1 MNIYK
6 LVFPGA
12 LKMRK
17 PMSGRA
23 MESPGTPTQGQA
35 SFAGSESRTPTVG
48 GLEICRHIATW
59 DG

>member
-48 GLEICRHIATW
+48 GLEICRHIAT
-59 DG
+59 